1 MVGQVD
7 PDGAKFGYFVN
18 LRKTNLLVKPHLLS
32 EVESIVQGTEINIV
46 ADGQWYLI
54 GGQPFVEAYVH
65 EKVGLWMK
73 GLVELTRIVESQPH
87 TAFAL

>member
-1 MVGQVD
+1 MSVVGQVD
-7 PDGAKFGYFVN
+7 PDGANFVN

-32 EVESIVQGTEINIV
+32 EVELIVQGTEINTV

-54 GGQPFVEAYVH
+54 GGQLFVEAYVH
-65 EKVGLWMK
+65 EKVDLWMK
-73 GLVELTRIVESQPH
+73 GLVELTHIVESQPH